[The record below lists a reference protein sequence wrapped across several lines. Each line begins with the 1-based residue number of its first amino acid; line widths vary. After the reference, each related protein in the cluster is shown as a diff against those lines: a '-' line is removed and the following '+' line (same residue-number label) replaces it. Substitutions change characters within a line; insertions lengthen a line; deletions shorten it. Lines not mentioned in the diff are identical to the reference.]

1 MDLQRTG
8 VQSIFRP
15 AFNPNVL
22 TNTYRTDLS
31 FLGTVRGRVGYAF
44 DRVFVYGTGGFAYGD
59 VTQRVGFQTA
69 APLTYF
75 GSRSRIDTG
84 YAYGG
89 GIEYALPTDSFL
101 NFFRSNAV
109 TIKAEYRATTSAA
122 TTCWSAPSAARGRL
136 HLPLPDR
143 GRHRPRRPELQ
154 VRLLLRSSE
163 LLPALCRRC
172 DGGRG
177 VVGPPRRLPPHESS
191 PPADLRIPSPI
202 KLAARSATT
211 LGAPLL
217 GCFLVRPLLVGAALC
232 RTSARE
238 VPREGLW
245 PTSRWWPAPVD
256 PRASASSGPAP
267 GKRLGR
273 NPP

>member
-109 TIKAEYRATTSAA
+109 TIKAEYLRYDLGSHNLLIGSVGGPGVGYISRFRTEGAIARAGLNFKFGSYRD
-122 TTCWSAPSAARGRL
+122 PF
-136 HLPLPDR
+136 
-143 GRHRPRRPELQ
+143 
-154 VRLLLRSSE
+154 E
-163 LLPALCRRC
+163 LLPALCREMR
-172 DGGRG
+172 RWAR

-202 KLAARSATT
+202 KLAARSATPWEP
-211 LGAPLL
+211 PLL
-217 GCFLVRPLLVGAALC
+217 GCFLIRLLPSRGRIC

-238 VPREGLW
+238 R
-245 PTSRWWPAPVD
+245 SR
-256 PRASASSGPAP
+256 RAMANQSLVACSS
-267 GKRLGR
+267 
-273 NPP
+273 